1 MTLTTQVTTPAVP
14 TEAVMLIKQSK
25 NPLQASGRMAKTPI
39 NNPGEI
45 AKRNQSGTV
54 VVLEITYATIAAG
67 IDSIMETR
75 ARLAVVLRIILKAGD
90 AHSAQHA
97 ADCGLHL
104 SVDFASGFI
113 DGGEDQILEHFD
125 VAGFHRFGIDAEAE
139 KLLTAIHF
147 CGDGATA
154 GCGLDDSL
162 LHFFLQGFVLRFGF
176 GHQLLKIEATHGN
189 WEIWKLGNR
198 VVL

>member
-1 MTLTTQVTTPAVP
+1 MTLTAQVTTPAVP

-25 NPLQASGRMAKTPI
+25 SPLQASGRMAKTPI

-67 IDSIMETR
+67 IDSNMETR

-90 AHSAQHA
+90 AHPAQHA
-97 ADCGLHL
+97 PDGGLHL
-104 SVDFASGFI
+104 SIDFASGFI
-113 DGGEDQILEHFD
+113 HGGEDQVLEHFD

-139 KLLTAIHF
+139 KLLAAIHF
-147 CGDGATA
+147 GGDGATA
-154 GCGLDDSL
+154 GGGLDDSL

-189 WEIWKLGNR
+189 
-198 VVL
+198 